1 MEPLIQLKG
10 VTKEFGGNVVLRGID
25 LEINSNEFV
34 TLLGP
39 SGCGKTTTLRIIG
52 GFVDPSDGEVLFNGE
67 DINDVP
73 AHKRPTNTVFQ
84 RYSLF
89 PHLDVFENV
98 AFGLRVKSS
107 EFQEQHKIDL
117 LLEEYKELIREEKD
131 AAKKRQLRREVT
143 RKAQLIKDPN
153 FELKQQI
160 EELKGKI
167 KDLKN
172 NPKYIESKK
181 ANVAKANELRDKIE
195 EIQLELRTVSAKDSN
210 YHTIKKEKRQEIKEL
225 QEEIKNLDI
234 KRHYQNEIKALR
246 RQFETRKTRERDLET
261 KVLQYLKL
269 VGLQGYEYRSID
281 KLSGGQQ
288 QRVAIAR
295 ALINQPKVL
304 LLDEPLAA
312 LDLKLRQEMQYEL
325 KELQRNA
332 GITFI
337 FVTHDQEEALTMSDK
352 IVVMNNGEIQQ
363 IGTPEDIYNEP
374 INRFVASFIGESN
387 IVEAVMLDDYKVEFD
402 GVIHECVDKG
412 FSKNENVEIVIRPED
427 IDILP
432 KGEGKFNGVV
442 DSVAFKGVHYEIDVL
457 TKYRAY
463 TIHTTDYHP
472 EGQEV
477 SITFRPDDIHV
488 MEIW

>member
-1 MEPLIQLKG
+1 MKPLIELKD
-10 VTKEFGGNVVLRGID
+10 VTKEFSGQVVLRGID
-25 LEINSNEFV
+25 LEIQSNEFV

-52 GFVDPSDGEVLFNGE
+52 GFVDPSAGEVLFNG
-67 DINDVP
+67 IDVKEIP

-84 RYSLF
+84 RYALF

-98 AFGLRVKSS
+98 AFGVRVKTDEFKEQS
-107 EFQEQHKIDL
+107 EISRILDEHK
-117 LLEEYKELIREEKD
+117 EEIKKVSD
-131 AAKKRQLRREVT
+131 PAKKRQMRRDVS
-143 RKAQLIKDPN
+143 RRAQLVKDPN
-153 FELKQQI
+153 YELRLQI
-160 EELKGKI
+160 EELKEKIKTLKNSEDYLNSKKENKIKSLDLEEKIEDLKTELSTISPRHEGYRETKKQYQLQI
-167 KDLKN
+167 KDLR
-172 NPKYIESKK
+172 E
-181 ANVAKANELRDKIE
+181 
-195 EIQLELRTVSAKDSN
+195 Q
-210 YHTIKKEKRQEIKEL
+210 
-225 QEEIKNLDI
+225 IKNLDLVYY
-234 KRHYQNEIKALR
+234 YQQEIKSLKS
-246 RQFETRKTRERDLET
+246 QFENRKIREKNLEL
-261 KVLQYLKL
+261 KVFKYLKL
-269 VGLQGYEYRSID
+269 VGLQGYEYRSVD

-295 ALINQPKVL
+295 ALINEPKVL

-337 FVTHDQEEALTMSDK
+337 YVTHDQEEALTMSDK
-352 IVVMNNGEIQQ
+352 IVVMNQGEIQQ

-387 IVEAVMLDDYKVEFD
+387 IVEAIMLDDLKVKFD
-402 GVIHECVDKG
+402 GVVHECVDKG
-412 FSKNENVEIVIRPED
+412 FSKNEEVEIVIRPED
-427 IDILP
+427 IDIVE
-432 KGEGKFNGVV
+432 KGTGKFDGVV

-463 TIHTTDYHP
+463 TVHTTDYHP
-472 EGQEV
+472 EGKEV
-477 SITFRPDDIHV
+477 GITFDPDEIHV